1 MIFLNS
7 ANEATLKRTVA
18 PADVFNALSELEFDS
33 FRERLQKELDAHTEQ
48 KAGKRRAKKGPE
60 DAVGKSAE
68 GAETNASTAHGAKRV
83 KRVSG
88 EGSGEVLNRENGE
101 DEGDGDETQ
110 DEPDMM
116 NDEEEDV
123 EEEEDDEGEG
133 EGEEGGEGDEE
144 EDINRVEDLDRD
156 SRSKRTM
163 DPDAVSDHSDSEEES
178 GPSAQLRNDVGFG

>member
-1 MIFLNS
+1 MNS

-18 PADVFNALSELEFDS
+18 PADVFSALSELEFDS

-48 KAGKRRAKKGPE
+48 KAGKRRAKKGPA
-60 DAVGKSAE
+60 DTVGKPVE
-68 GAETNASTAHGAKRV
+68 GGEANTAHGAKRV

-101 DEGDGDETQ
+101 EEGDGDETQ

-116 NDEEEDV
+116 NDEDEDNEEDV

-133 EGEEGGEGDEE
+133 EGEGGEEDEEE